1 MELAVQQLRKKGYRL
16 TKQRKHILDTMPSRP
31 FSVTEAVAFLAL
43 RNVTIDKVTVYRSL
57 DFFVNLGIASKTQF
71 KDNVSKY
78 ELLREREHHHHV
90 SKTQFK
96 DNVSK
101 YELLREREHHHHV
114 VCDGCGSIEDVPFD
128 EDSMLRYIQKQ
139 TKFEIKSHLLEFFGL
154 CTRCQRA

>member
-1 MELAVQQLRKKGYRL
+1 MNQSLDGI
-16 TKQRKHILDTMPSRP
+16 TKNKICIKSCYEVSDRIRYLKYSRP
-31 FSVTEAVAFLAL
+31 
-43 RNVTIDKVTVYRSL
+43 
-57 DFFVNLGIASKTQF
+57 FVNLGIA
-71 KDNVSKY
+71 
-78 ELLREREHHHHV
+78 

>member
-1 MELAVQQLRKKGYRL
+1 LLQLNCNNKPMELAVQQLRKKGYRL

-90 SKTQFK
+90 
-96 DNVSK
+96 
-101 YELLREREHHHHV
+101 